1 MDVKAMGQSHSQ
13 YQGAAISGN
22 KLKEKHSVY
31 KTVKRCFDVIISIA
45 ALIVLAPLFLITA
58 IAIKAEDRGPV
69 IHRRY
74 CIGKGNTTYIMY
86 KFRSMQVDADNLEA
100 IFTPEQLEEY
110 KKECKLKDDPRIT
123 KVGKIIRRFSIDEL
137 PQLITVLQ
145 GNMSLIGPRP
155 IVGFEAE
162 YYGNDLDTVL
172 NVSPGLTGYWQVN
185 GRSEATYESGKRQ
198 ELELYY
204 ARNQSMKLDI
214 EIFFKT
220 IITVI
225 GGKGAQ

>member
-1 MDVKAMGQSHSQ
+1 M
-13 YQGAAISGN
+13 
-22 KLKEKHSVY
+22 
-31 KTVKRCFDVIISIA
+31 
-45 ALIVLAPLFLITA
+45 
-58 IAIKAEDRGPV
+58 
-69 IHRRY
+69 
-74 CIGKGNTTYIMY
+74 
-86 KFRSMQVDADNLEA
+86 DADNLEA